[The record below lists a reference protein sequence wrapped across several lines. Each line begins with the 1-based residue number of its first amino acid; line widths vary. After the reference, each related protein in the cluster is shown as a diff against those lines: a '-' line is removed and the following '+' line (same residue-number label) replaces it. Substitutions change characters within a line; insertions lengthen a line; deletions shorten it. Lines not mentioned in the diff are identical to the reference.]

1 MLKAIF
7 IYMQRQLN
15 HIQKK
20 ANQHQYMYMRLV
32 DDLKIQ
38 SQSLITS
45 CKSCKEKHL
54 MYITKIVIKSGIHLS
69 ITYY

>member
-1 MLKAIF
+1 
-7 IYMQRQLN
+7 
-15 HIQKK
+15 
-20 ANQHQYMYMRLV
+20 MYMRLV

-45 CKSCKEKHL
+45 CKSGKEKHL

>member
-1 MLKAIF
+1 
-7 IYMQRQLN
+7 
-15 HIQKK
+15 
-20 ANQHQYMYMRLV
+20 MYMRLV

-54 MYITKIVIKSGIHLS
+54 MYITKIVNKSGIHLS
-69 ITYY
+69 ITYYWQKTIHFV